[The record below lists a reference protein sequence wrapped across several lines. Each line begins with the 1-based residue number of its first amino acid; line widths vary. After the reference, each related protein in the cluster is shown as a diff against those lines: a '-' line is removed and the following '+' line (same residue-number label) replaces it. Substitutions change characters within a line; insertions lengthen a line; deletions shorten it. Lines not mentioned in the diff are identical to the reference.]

1 MDYFMLIVGVILTL
15 AAALQLKFSQRN
27 EKNFSGVLQEK
38 INQPVQTDLIALAGL
53 LESLGENLAEMEE
66 KKQMLQYLLTQQ
78 KKQQE
83 VLEMRLQQMENLLL
97 QMQQAVYQP
106 QPVGEQKLSNR
117 RQQVYQLYDQG
128 LSVPEVASR
137 LQLGRGEVELILGWR
152 KAKVNNAFQ
161 SR

>member
-1 MDYFMLIVGVILTL
+1 MDYFMLIAGLILTL
-15 AAALQLKFSQRN
+15 AAALQLIFSRKQEN
-27 EKNFSGVLQEK
+27 NFAGVLQEK
-38 INQPVQTDLIALAGL
+38 IDRPMQTDLIALAGL
-53 LESLGENLAEMEE
+53 LESLKENLREMEE

-83 VLEMRLQQMENLLL
+83 ALEGRLQQLEALLL
-97 QMQQAVYQP
+97 QLQRQPETAHPMQQ
-106 QPVGEQKLSNR
+106 GTEKRLNSR

-152 KAKVNNAFQ
+152 RAKA
-161 SR
+161 